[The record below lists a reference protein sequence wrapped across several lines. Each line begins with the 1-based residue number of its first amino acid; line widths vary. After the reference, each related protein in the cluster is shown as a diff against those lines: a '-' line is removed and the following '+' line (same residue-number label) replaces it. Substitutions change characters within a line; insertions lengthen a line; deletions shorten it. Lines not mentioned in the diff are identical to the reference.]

1 MRASELSSPNPIQTQ
16 LQLKSADHFGMFDAC
31 WQVQQAW
38 LKQPQAL
45 SQKLFDLG
53 SGLVSLQL
61 QTTCQ
66 LIGRNSDD
74 LIPAVR
80 YDERFQEPIWK
91 ENPFFDHLKEV
102 YLLSTHWLED
112 SIYTTPDL
120 AEPTRLKA
128 GFQTRQLL
136 NAVAPSNFFWTNPA
150 ALRRCLETGGFSLW
164 DGAANLLRDS
174 QDGTIRMVDEKAFTV
189 GENLATT
196 AGAVVYRSELLEI
209 LQYTPTTDQVHQ
221 VPIVLVAPWINK
233 YYILDL
239 TPAKSLIK
247 HLCDQGFTVFVTSWK
262 NPGAE
267 LRDITLEDYMLKGV
281 LQTVE
286 VARQICNRSQ
296 VHLTGYCI
304 GGTMVAALMAWL
316 NSSDS
321 DDIPVA
327 HWSLLTTLV
336 DFSNPGEIGVFIDE
350 PGIEYLEQQM
360 QKTGFL
366 EGGDMANTFR
376 ALRANSLIWHQFI
389 HNYLLGKELPKFD
402 ILYWN
407 TDFTRMP
414 AKMHSFYLRELYLN
428 NSLAQPDGLSLGGRK
443 LDLKR
448 ITQPLYAV
456 GAEQDHITPWKETF
470 KTTSLVGGPVR
481 YVLAT
486 SGHIQGIISPPVT
499 PPKRRYWAGDID
511 AECSPETWCQ
521 GIDKVPGSWWEDW
534 VTWLRP
540 QCGPQQ
546 SPPVLGSD
554 KYPALA
560 DAPGIY
566 VLER

>member
-1 MRASELSSPNPIQTQ
+1 MRASELNSPNPIQAQ
-16 LQLKSADHFGMFDAC
+16 LQPKSADPFGMFDAC
-31 WQVQQAW
+31 WQVQKAW
-38 LKQPQAL
+38 LNQPQAL
-45 SQKLFDLG
+45 SQKLLDLG
-53 SGLVSLQL
+53 SGLAGLQV
-61 QTTCQ
+61 QTACQ
-66 LIGRNSDD
+66 LLGRNGCD

-80 YDERFQEPIWK
+80 YDERFQEPIWT

-112 SIYTTPDL
+112 SIYETPDL
-120 AEPTRLKA
+120 EEPTRFKA

-136 NAVAPSNFFWTNPA
+136 NAIAPSNFFWTNPA

-164 DGAANLLRDS
+164 DGASNLLRDS
-174 QDGTIRMVDEKAFTV
+174 QYGTVQMVDEKAFKV

-196 AGAVVYRSELLEI
+196 EGAVVYRSELLEVI
-209 LQYTPTTDQVHQ
+209 QYAPTTDQVHQ

-267 LRDITLEDYMLKGV
+267 LRDITLDDYMLKGV

-286 VARQICNRSQ
+286 VASQICNGSQ

-304 GGTMVAALMAWL
+304 GGTVVAALMAWL

-321 DDIPVA
+321 DDILVA

-336 DFSNPGEIGVFIDE
+336 DFSTPGEIGVFIDE
-350 PGIEYLEQQM
+350 PAIEYLEQRM
-360 QKTGFL
+360 LKTGFL
-366 EGGDMANTFR
+366 EGEDMASTFR
-376 ALRANSLIWHQFI
+376 ALRANSLIWRQFI
-389 HNYLLGKELPKFD
+389 HNYLLGKDLPKFD

-428 NSLAQPDGLSLGGRK
+428 NSLAKPDGLCLGGRK
-443 LDLKR
+443 LDIKR

-470 KTTSLVGGPVR
+470 KTTCLVGGPVR

-499 PPKRRYWAGDID
+499 PPKLSYWAGDID
-511 AECSPETWCQ
+511 SECTPKAWCQ
-521 GIDKVPGSWWEDW
+521 GTKKISGSWWEDW

-540 QCGPQQ
+540 QCGTQQ
-546 SPPVLGSD
+546 SPPALGSEQ
-554 KYPALA
+554 YPALA
-560 DAPGIY
+560 DAPGSY